1 MEDRGR
7 ERRRKPRATKQQRS
21 EKEGP
26 SFYVLLLR
34 MNFFFAINS
43 ANDLFSIHIS
53 WGEKDWGGELLKGA
67 KCTV

>member
-26 SFYVLLLR
+26 SFYVLLR
-34 MNFFFAINS
+34 MNFFAINC

-53 WGEKDWGGELLKGA
+53 WGEKDWGWRTLQKG
-67 KCTV
+67 